1 MSFIW
6 WVNVIGIIFSGT
18 GAFMLAYDVFS
29 FRPMYPSDS
38 WGSLLEKPKHEK
50 KNRTCLAPD
59 QSFQNLPLN
68 AFRPEKLNNR
78 IIILVH

>member
-50 KNRTCLAPD
+50 KN
-59 QSFQNLPLN
+59 QNLVKAALIFIPLG
-68 AFRPEKLNNR
+68 AALQLLAIFLDT
-78 IIILVH
+78 